1 MGVIWNGM
9 NCICVDEKEKFG
21 GFDTEKSRELC
32 K

>member
-1 MGVIWNGM
+1 M